1 MSLFAQRDSF
11 FVLSGYENEREFFE
25 KEHWSNELKYT
36 MEKNVSQSK
45 KIEELLDRG
54 VEEIIDRSHLETKLK
69 SGKITSREAWYW
81 PNELQYTSGR

>member
-1 MSLFAQRDSF
+1 
-11 FVLSGYENEREFFE
+11 
-25 KEHWSNELKYT
+25 

-69 SGKITSREAWYW
+69 SGKITSREAWY
-81 PNELQYTSGR
+81 